1 VKEEAG
7 ETLIEIMISVVIL
20 ATVMVAVLGG
30 MGSTHAAGGTHR
42 RQAEAMALL
51 LASAERV
58 KSAAEVDYV
67 NCATPS
73 TATYLS
79 AAQGSSLPSGSVVS
93 GNAVTITSIAYWNGS
108 AFTSTCSDVDTP
120 RLRLQQITLTA
131 NAAKVSEEITII
143 KRGTP

>member
-1 VKEEAG
+1 MRSDAG

-42 RQAEAMALL
+42 RQAEATALL
-51 LASAERV
+51 LASAERL
-58 KSAAEVDYV
+58 KSPAEVDYV
-67 NCATPS
+67 TCATSATPTYA
-73 TATYLS
+73 TA
-79 AAQGSSLPSGSVVS
+79 AAASSLPAGSVVS
-93 GNAVTITSIAYWNGS
+93 GSAVSITSVTYWNGS
-108 AFTSTCSDVDTP
+108 TFTSTCNDATP

-131 NAAKVSEEITII
+131 SASKVSETITII